1 MRLSG
6 TLLTLTACT
15 LVVEAVRW
23 SDTKN
28 VLGFGD
34 SYTFVAGTMGHTNFS
49 FFGDRLNL
57 TVTREQVRTSE
68 IIYNRT
74 SSDGANWVEMITGCY
89 RGRPSK
95 CPRTLWNFAFAGAAI
110 DPTIITPHTEWVV
123 PMIEQVGQW
132 VQAREDNLLEAPGND
147 SLAAFFIGIND
158 TSDVKGWTNITDWTA
173 FWGREMDSYFKAVE
187 QVYNT
192 GLRSFLF
199 LNVPTRDRS
208 PGSIGRPDVANQ
220 IAQVRNFNT
229 LLEQRVNAFKASRNH
244 VSVVLF
250 DTNKLMDEVLDNP
263 PQELYLNM
271 FRFCKCSDPGYFWYD
286 SGHVTE
292 RVHRLVANGVLSKLE
307 GLA

>member
-15 LVVEAVRW
+15 LVVGAVRW
-23 SDTKN
+23 SETRN
-28 VLGFGD
+28 VLAFGD

-49 FFGDRLNL
+49 FFGDRLDL
-57 TVTREQVRTSE
+57 TVTPEQGRTSE

-74 SSDGANWVEMITGCY
+74 SSDGANWIEMITGCY
-89 RGRPSK
+89 RGRPSQ

-123 PMIEQVGQW
+123 PMTEQVGQW
-132 VQAREDNLLEAPGND
+132 IQAREDNLLEAPGNN

-229 LLEQRVNAFKASRNH
+229 LLEQRVNTFRASRND

-250 DTNKLMDEVLDNP
+250 DTNALMDKVLDNP
-263 PQELYLNM
+263 RQ
-271 FRFCKCSDPGYFWYD
+271 FGFTDITGFCKCSDPGYFWYD
-286 SGHVTE
+286 SGHITE
-292 RVHRLVANGVLSKLE
+292 RVHRLVADGVLGKLE
-307 GLA
+307 ELA

>member
-1 MRLSG
+1 MLLSG
-6 TLLTLTACT
+6 TLLTLAACT
-15 LVVEAVRW
+15 LVGAVKW
-23 SDTKN
+23 SETKN
-28 VLGFGD
+28 VLAFGD

-57 TVTREQVRTSE
+57 TVTPEQVYTSE

-74 SSDGANWVEMITGCY
+74 SSDGANWIEMITGCY

-95 CPRTLWNFAFAGAAI
+95 CPRALWNFAFAGAAI
-110 DPTIITPHTEWVV
+110 DPAIITPHTEWVV
-123 PMIEQVGQW
+123 PMTEQVGQW
-132 VQAREDNLLEAPGND
+132 VQAWEDNLLEAPGNN

-220 IAQVRNFNT
+220 IAQVRNFNS
-229 LLEQRVNAFKASRNH
+229 LLEQRVNAFESKDDPT
-244 VSVVLF
+244 VMLF
-250 DTNKLMDEVLDNP
+250 DTNKLMDEVLDSPHQFGFTNITG
-263 PQELYLNM
+263 
-271 FRFCKCSDPGYFWYD
+271 FRRCFDPGYFWYD
-286 SGHVTE
+286 SGHITE
-292 RVHRLVANGVLSKLE
+292 RVHCLVADGVLNELQ